1 MPRVW
6 PIGCA
11 IAQMCRLVKCALQ
24 QHRHALFERQQ
35 RSEVPIHPM
44 VWHSSCAPVRMKWVA
59 YGRFITSGSYS
70 ASVLPPAAA
79 RHAALAPIC
88 VGLSR
93 VGKAASSSKWST
105 VEEQRRL
112 ARTYKPAKLEG
123 KGNVGRQEKNGAQ
136 FSQLSYHH
144 RRLFRWI
151 VWRKA
156 AVGRAA
162 DCLTGMLQLSTVR
175 IIDQW
180 RARLLTHWS
189 VTMTVTIPLKFFS
202 GSLCHMIRALRWQHN
217 FASHDTV
224 TVPEPTTSSSPLT
237 KEQWMVYRWPLIGGH
252 IFQRADCGR
261 QVWVNTTSVH

>member
-1 MPRVW
+1 VLQ
-6 PIGCA
+6 C
-11 IAQMCRLVKCALQ
+11 CR
-24 QHRHALFERQQ
+24 RQQ
-35 RSEVPIHPM
+35 RGMPL
-44 VWHSSCAPVRMKWVA
+44 WH
-59 YGRFITSGSYS
+59 RFVSDCQEW
-70 ASVLPPAAA
+70 AKRPL
-79 RHAALAPIC
+79 
-88 VGLSR
+88 
-93 VGKAASSSKWST
+93 AASGAQWRNREGWHGRISRLNWKERGTWGD
-105 VEEQRRL
+105 RR
-112 ARTYKPAKLEG
+112 R
-123 KGNVGRQEKNGAQ
+123 AQ

-224 TVPEPTTSSSPLT
+224 TVPEPTTSPSPLT
-237 KEQWMVYRWPLIGGH
+237 REQWMVYRWPLIGGH